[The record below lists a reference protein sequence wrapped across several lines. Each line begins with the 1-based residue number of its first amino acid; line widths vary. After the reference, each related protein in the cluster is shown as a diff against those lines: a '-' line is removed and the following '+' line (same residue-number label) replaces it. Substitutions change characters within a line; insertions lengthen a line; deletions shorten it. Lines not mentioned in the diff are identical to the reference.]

1 MHNEG
6 LLNINK
12 LEIHRDSYF
21 EMSTLYYFQL
31 LILKDERNMGT
42 KIPLMTKKDNFMHNN
57 AGLLIISKLEIHRDS
72 YFEMSTLYYFQL
84 LILKDERNMGTKIP
98 LMTKKD
104 NFMHNAGLL
113 IISKPE
119 IHRDSYFEMSTL
131 YYFQLLILKD
141 KRNMGTK
148 IPLMTKKDN
157 FMHNNAGL
165 LIISKLEI
173 HRDSYFEMST
183 LYYFQ
188 LLILKDERNMGTKI
202 PLMTKKDNF
211 MHNAGLLIISKPEIH
226 QDSYFEMST
235 LYYFQLPIL
244 KDERNMGT
252 KIPLMTKK
260 DNFMHNNAG
269 LLIISKLEIHRDSY
283 FEMSTLYYFQLL
295 ILKDER
301 NMGTKIPLMT
311 KKDNFM
317 HNNAGLL
324 IISKLEIHRDSY
336 FEMSTLYYF
345 QLLILKDERNM
356 GTKIPLMTKK
366 DNFLYN
372 EGLLIIIKPKIHQD
386 SYFEMST
393 LYYFQLL
400 ILKDERN
407 MGTKIPLMTK
417 KDNFMHNNAGL
428 LIISKLEI
436 HRDSYFEMSTLYYF
450 QLLILK
456 DERNMGTKIPL
467 MTKKDNFLYNEG
479 LLIIIKPKIHQ
490 DSYFEMSTLYYFQL
504 LILKDERNM
513 GTKIPLMTKKD
524 NFMHNAGL
532 LIISK
537 PEIHQDSYFEMS
549 TL

>member
-42 KIPLMTKKDNFMHNN
+42 KLPLMTKKDNFM
-57 AGLLIISKLEIHRDS
+57 
-72 YFEMSTLYYFQL
+72 Y
-84 LILKDERNMGTKIP
+84 
-98 LMTKKD
+98 
-104 NFMHNAGLL
+104 
-113 IISKPE
+113 
-119 IHRDSYFEMSTL
+119 
-131 YYFQLLILKD
+131 
-141 KRNMGTK
+141 
-148 IPLMTKKDN
+148 
-157 FMHNNAGL
+157 
-165 LIISKLEI
+165 
-173 HRDSYFEMST
+173 
-183 LYYFQ
+183 
-188 LLILKDERNMGTKI
+188 
-202 PLMTKKDNF
+202 
-211 MHNAGLLIISKPEIH
+211 NAGLLIISKPEIH

-244 KDERNMGT
+244 K
-252 KIPLMTKK
+252 
-260 DNFMHNNAG
+260 
-269 LLIISKLEIHRDSY
+269 Y
-283 FEMSTLYYFQLL
+283 
-295 ILKDER
+295 
-301 NMGTKIPLMT
+301 
-311 KKDNFM
+311 
-317 HNNAGLL
+317 
-324 IISKLEIHRDSY
+324 
-336 FEMSTLYYF
+336 
-345 QLLILKDERNM
+345 ERNM

-407 MGTKIPLMTK
+407 MGTKLPLMTK
-417 KDNFMHNNAGL
+417 KDNFMYNAGL
-428 LIISKLEI
+428 LIISKPEI
-436 HRDSYFEMSTLYYF
+436 HQDSYFEMSTLYYF

-456 DERNMGTKIPL
+456 DERNMGTKLPLMTKKDNFMYNAGLLIISKPEIHQDSYFEMSTLYYFQLPILKYERNMGTKIPL

-513 GTKIPLMTKKD
+513 GTKLPLMTKKD
-524 NFMHNAGL
+524 NFMYNAGL

-537 PEIHQDSYFEMS
+537 PEIHQDSYFEMY
-549 TL
+549 TLYYFQLLILKDERNMGTKLPLMTKNDNFMHNAGL